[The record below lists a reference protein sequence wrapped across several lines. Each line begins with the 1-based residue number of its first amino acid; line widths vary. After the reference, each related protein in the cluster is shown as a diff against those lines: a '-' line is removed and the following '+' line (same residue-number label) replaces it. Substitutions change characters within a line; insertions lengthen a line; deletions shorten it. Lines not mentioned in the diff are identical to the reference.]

1 MLQDKQREIFEQISA
16 LPSLRQGWVRVVHR
30 CLSNQSSIQ
39 NIKLNGLIFN
49 RDAAKL
55 SPLQRGGSYNHITS
69 MASVYD
75 EKGFWQSMMRDD
87 FYCYDNS
94 RYADTKI
101 VFDMPQEE
109 FCFLQNF
116 GRFVKGKIDAK
127 YLVGVVPNING
138 ENPNLRLPPED
149 VLKAK
154 HISQNS
160 APSTAE
166 PNDVDVMIE
175 DFLNRYPKTNVARKA
190 SLIKN
195 MMEQTKE
202 ELSEKMSQPQNNSHP
217 ISKDIFSSRSER

>member
-30 CLSNQSSIQ
+30 CISNQSSIQ

-49 RDAAKL
+49 RDAAQL
-55 SPLQRGGSYNHITS
+55 SPVQRGGSYNHITS

-75 EKGFWQSMMRDD
+75 EKGFWQSMVRDD
-87 FYCYDNS
+87 FGCYDNS

-138 ENPNLRLPPED
+138 ENPKLSLPQED

-160 APSTAE
+160 APSKAE
-166 PNDVDVMIE
+166 PNNINVMIE
-175 DFLNRYPKTNVARKA
+175 DFLSRFHNADIQKKSAI
-190 SLIKN
+190 IKN
-195 MMEQTKE
+195 RMKQTQE
-202 ELSEKMSQPQNNSHP
+202 ELSEKMLHSQNNNQL